1 MIKSSHLIDNAYNL
15 WNNLQKKIDDLQR
28 THSSPLEVA
37 QYALMETDEA
47 IRTIKSWVITH
58 DFDCWESEITFFKN
72 LKPLFTSQFIYYSKV
87 IALLSSMPHSGTKVQ
102 KRHLEG
108 EFDYLNYFSLEN
120 RDFISYYRRKA
131 TYLDLKYF
139 MRFKYDLDVKLAPD
153 FHNYDERFSTSH
165 DHLIATILAHDQYEL
180 FLKKQL
186 QQLKEMPTPEL
197 SSSTGG
203 LQWTAPKVALTELV
217 FALHHTHC
225 FNGGN
230 TSLSE
235 TVKWFEEALSVDLG
249 NYHNTI
255 AEIRNRKSNPTKF
268 LKQLSD
274 NLTAYLEKDDGIPL

>member
-1 MIKSSHLIDNAYNL
+1 MHSSHLIIQTKTL
-15 WNNLQKKIDDLQR
+15 WKTLQKTLQQLQVDKNN
-28 THSSPLEVA
+28 PLEYA
-37 QYALMETDEA
+37 QFALMETDEA

-72 LKPLFTSQFIYYSKV
+72 LKPLFTSKFIYYSKV

-165 DHLIATILAHDQYEL
+165 DQLIATILAHDQYEL

-186 QQLKEMPTPEL
+186 QQLKETPPGEP
-197 SSSTGG
+197 SSSNG

-225 FNGGN
+225 FNGGT
-230 TSLSE
+230 TSLAE
-235 TVKWFEEALSVDLG
+235 TVKCFEEAFSVDLG
-249 NYHNTI
+249 NYHNTM

-268 LKQLSD
+268 LNQLSA

>member
-1 MIKSSHLIDNAYNL
+1 MESKLLIEKTKGLLTSLEN
-15 WNNLQKKIDDLQR
+15 KINELKTEKTGQ
-28 THSSPLEVA
+28 LELM

-47 IRTIKSWVITH
+47 IRTIKSWVIKH
-58 DFDCWESEITFFKN
+58 DFDSWESEINFFKN

-120 RDFISYYRRKA
+120 REFISYYRRKA

-186 QQLKEMPTPEL
+186 QQLKETPTPEPT
-197 SSSTGG
+197 SSTGG

-249 NYHNTI
+249 NYHNTM
-255 AEIRNRKSNPTKF
+255 AEIRNRKSNPTRF
-268 LKQLSD
+268 LQLLTE
-274 NLTAYLEKDDGIPL
+274 NLTTYLEKEEGI

>member
-1 MIKSSHLIDNAYNL
+1 MESKLLIEKTKELFTGLETQIKNL
-15 WNNLQKKIDDLQR
+15 KTEKTNQ
-28 THSSPLEVA
+28 LEFI

-47 IRTIKSWVITH
+47 IRTIKSWVIKH
-58 DFDCWESEITFFKN
+58 DFDCWENEITFFKK
-72 LKPLFTSQFIYYSKV
+72 LKPLFIAKYIYFSKV
-87 IALLSSMPHSGTKVQ
+87 VALLSATPGSGIKYKKKLYEQ
-102 KRHLEG
+102 
-108 EFDYLNYFSLEN
+108 EFEKIHYFFLEN
-120 RDFISYYRRKA
+120 TEFISYYRRKA

-186 QQLKEMPTPEL
+186 QQLKETPPGEP
-197 SSSTGG
+197 SYATSG

-255 AEIRNRKSNPTKF
+255 AEIRNRKSNPI
-268 LKQLSD
+268 LKAAQRKPYCLS
-274 NLTAYLEKDDGIPL
+274 

>member
-1 MIKSSHLIDNAYNL
+1 MESKLLIEKTKGLLTSLEN
-15 WNNLQKKIDDLQR
+15 KINELKTEKTGQ
-28 THSSPLEVA
+28 LELM

-47 IRTIKSWVITH
+47 IRTIKSWVIKH

-87 IALLSSMPHSGTKVQ
+87 IALLSSMPRSGTKVQ

-120 RDFISYYRRKA
+120 REFISYYRRKA

-186 QQLKEMPTPEL
+186 QQLKETPTPEL

-255 AEIRNRKSNPTKF
+255 AEIRNRKSNPTRF
-268 LKQLSD
+268 LQLLTE
-274 NLTAYLEKDDGIPL
+274 NLTTYLEKEEGI

>member
-1 MIKSSHLIDNAYNL
+1 MESKLLIEKTKGLLTSLEN
-15 WNNLQKKIDDLQR
+15 KINELKTEKTGQ
-28 THSSPLEVA
+28 LELM

-120 RDFISYYRRKA
+120 REFISYYRRKA

-186 QQLKEMPTPEL
+186 QQLKEIPTPEP

-225 FNGGN
+225 FNGGT

-255 AEIRNRKSNPTKF
+255 AEIRNRKSNPTRF
-268 LKQLSD
+268 LQLLTE
-274 NLTAYLEKDDGIPL
+274 NLTTYLEKEEGI